1 MPEIERVTAVDGKTL
16 DRGALA
22 DQGLVTLEA
31 RYTPGAVGNALS
43 HMARWNEVAADG
55 RPATILEDD
64 AVLCC
69 NFVEEATRLIGTL
82 GPDWEFVQWGYNF
95 DTVLSYD
102 LLPGVTSCTALFN
115 QAQMRGILPVF
126 HQRDVRSSVYRII
139 RSLGMP
145 AYSVSPRG
153 AARFLSF
160 CQPIRPLDVEFP
172 LLGKRPNFSI
182 DFMMNGVYP
191 AMAAYVAVP
200 ALALTANDTSQ
211 STVQDLNDHTG
222 PAQPARITT
231 PIGSSRVI

>member
-1 MPEIERVTAVDGKTL
+1 MITPD
-16 DRGALA
+16 
-22 DQGLVTLEA
+22 A
-31 RYTPGAVGNALS
+31 RYTPGAVGNAMS
-43 HMARWNEVAADG
+43 HMAQWSTAVATG
-55 RPATILEDD
+55 TPVTILEDD
-64 AVLCC
+64 AVLCG

-115 QAQMRGILPVF
+115 QAQMRSILPVF
-126 HQRDVRSSVYRII
+126 HRHEIRSSVYRII

-153 AARFLSF
+153 AARFLAF
-160 CQPIRPLDVEFP
+160 CQPIRPLDIEFP
-172 LLGKRPNFSI
+172 LLGARPNFSI

-200 ALALTANDTSQ
+200 ALAVTANDTSQ
-211 STVQDLNDHTG
+211 STVQDVSDRTG
-222 PAQPARITT
+222 PAQPARIAT
-231 PIGSSRVI
+231 PIGPARTS